1 MIFQLLYRI
10 GHYFSLKLP
19 LKITYR
25 IAAFLA
31 DIHYSLY
38 TKERRAVIENIK
50 IILGPSAPRESRELK
65 IIAKDVFRNFAKYL
79 VDFFRFSKIDSEYIK
94 KFVKLEGLSNIDE
107 ALKRGKGVIILSAH
121 MGNWEL
127 GGHVF
132 GKLGYPI
139 SAVVLTHQDE
149 KINEFFIN
157 QRALSNFRSI
167 EIGPSLRSCY
177 NVLKNNELLALL
189 GDRNF
194 SGKGVSMDFFG
205 RRAIMPKGPAVLC
218 VRTGAAIVCGFM
230 IRQNDD
236 TFKIVFERPIYPE
249 AAADEEESV
258 GKVMRQYLS
267 SVERS
272 VRQYPDQWYVFKYF
286 WGNNDKNLRTDT
298 II

>member
-1 MIFQLLYRI
+1 MIFRLLYGI

-25 IAAFLA
+25 IAVFLA
-31 DIHYSLY
+31 DTHYFLY
-38 TKERRAVIENIK
+38 AKERRAVIENLK
-50 IILGPSAPRESRELK
+50 IILDSSASHESKELK
-65 IIAKDVFRNFAKYL
+65 IMARDVFRNFAKYL

-139 SAVVLTHQDE
+139 SAVVLTHQNE

-157 QRALSNFRSI
+157 QRALGNFRSI

-194 SGKGVSMDFFG
+194 ASKGVSMDFFG
-205 RRAIMPKGPAVLC
+205 RQAMMPKGPAVLC

-230 IRQNDD
+230 IRQKDD

-249 AAADEEESV
+249 AAVSEEESV
-258 GKVMRQYLS
+258 GKIMRQYLS
-267 SVERS
+267 SIERS
-272 VRQYPDQWYVFKYF
+272 VGEHPDQWYVFKYF
-286 WGNNDKNLRTDT
+286 WGNNDKNLRADT